1 MKGDSVIGARGSG
14 LGLGTNSGHNTA
26 LTSLNRAE
34 TMGLMI
40 RGLLFASLV
49 LAVQAAAPTQG
60 VSVLHVKVVLTDAAG
75 TATPVPRH
83 VLLVSENP
91 AGATPRQIVTGL
103 DGTADIRLKPGNYT
117 VESDRPVAF
126 QGKAYQWT
134 QIIDVPTGRDTVL
147 ELTAG
152 NADAE
157 SAAAPDAASLRP
169 GETDPSFLL
178 GQWQDSVVALWS
190 PTTHGSG
197 FVIDANGLIVT
208 SQKVVGNAASIEVQL
223 ARPVKVA
230 APVLAADPARDVAV
244 LWIDPKTIASV
255 KPVPLSCGKE
265 LQPTAAAGQEIFTI
279 GTPMREPKRMTSGRV
294 RRASSQSVDADLLI
308 ARGSAGGPVFTA
320 GGDLIGITS
329 IAGDDDRGGSGSS
342 RVVGSG
348 NVCEVV
354 ASARQ
359 KMNGATP
366 PSGARLPVE
375 PERPSPAD
383 ALEAASAGRAGS
395 LNPYPVTAATFEVAF
410 ITPVLTYGA
419 QHLHEQMNRGAGG
432 RAGRPPA
439 PEPPMVRPLMDFS
452 NWSDYVADYPP
463 VLLVRITPK
472 LVEGFWTTV
481 GRMAAHTQGVSL
493 PPIKRFKSGF
503 GRLRAFCGENE
514 VTPIHPFR
522 IEQRL
527 SETEA
532 IYEGLYVFDPG
543 ALGPQCGSV
552 KLTLYSEKEPEKPET
567 KVIDAAIVQRF
578 WDDFAGYRASD
589 RPK

>member
-1 MKGDSVIGARGSG
+1 
-14 LGLGTNSGHNTA
+14 
-26 LTSLNRAE
+26 
-34 TMGLMI
+34 MI
-40 RGLLFASLV
+40 RGLMFASLV
-49 LAVQAAAPTQG
+49 FAVQAAAPTQG

-75 TATPVPRH
+75 TTTPVPRH

-134 QIIDVPTGRDTVL
+134 QIIDVPAGRDTVL

-190 PTTHGSG
+190 PTAHASG

-208 SQKVVGNAASIEVQL
+208 NQRVVGTATSIEVQL
-223 ARPVKVA
+223 APSVKVA
-230 APVLAADPARDVAV
+230 APVLTADPARDVAV
-244 LWIDPKTIASV
+244 LWIDPKAIASV
-255 KPVPLSCGKE
+255 KPVPLVCNSDVQSPAAKGK
-265 LQPTAAAGQEIFTI
+265 EIFTI
-279 GTPMREPKRMTSGRV
+279 GTPLRGPKRMTSGSV
-294 RRASSQSVDADLLI
+294 RRASPQGVDADLLI
-308 ARGSAGGPVFTA
+308 ARGSAGGPVFTS
-320 GGDLIGITS
+320 GGDVIGLTS
-329 IAGDDDRGGSGSS
+329 IASDDERSDGSS
-342 RVVGSG
+342 RVVASG

-354 ASARQ
+354 ATARQ

-366 PSGARLPVE
+366 PSGTLLPIE
-375 PERPSPAD
+375 PDRPFPAE
-383 ALEAASAGRAGS
+383 ALKAASAGRAGN
-395 LNPYPVTAATFEVAF
+395 LNPYPVTASTFDVSF

-419 QHLHEQMNRGAGG
+419 QHLHEQMNPEAGARKGAA
-432 RAGRPPA
+432 RA

-452 NWSDYVADYPP
+452 NWSEYVADYPP
-463 VLLVRITPK
+463 VLLVRITPR

-493 PPIKRFKSGF
+493 PPIKRIKSGF
-503 GRLRAFCGENE
+503 GRLRAFCGDAE

-522 IEQRL
+522 LEQRV

-532 IYEGLYVFDPG
+532 IYEGLYVFDPA
-543 ALGPQCGSV
+543 ALGPHCAAV
-552 KLTLYSEKEPEKPET
+552 KLMLYSEKEPEKPET
-567 KVIDAAIVQRF
+567 KVVDPATVQRF
-578 WDDFAGYRASD
+578 WDDFKRWREAGR
-589 RPK
+589 